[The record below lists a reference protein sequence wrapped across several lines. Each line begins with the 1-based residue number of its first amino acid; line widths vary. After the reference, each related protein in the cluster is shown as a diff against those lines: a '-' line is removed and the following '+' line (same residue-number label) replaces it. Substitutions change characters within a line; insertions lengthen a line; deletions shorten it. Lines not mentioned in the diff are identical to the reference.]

1 MRTAKY
7 LSTRRLTEEG
17 RKLSCSRI
25 WDACKLG
32 GPMYVDGFR
41 WTVNNGRSI
50 NFWKEFYLPCGPIR
64 KLIEGP
70 LTRVE
75 EQVTV

>member
-1 MRTAKY
+1 
-7 LSTRRLTEEG
+7 
-17 RKLSCSRI
+17 
-25 WDACKLG
+25 
-32 GPMYVDGFR
+32 MYVEGFR

-50 NFWKEFYLPCGPIR
+50 NFWKDYYLPCGPIR